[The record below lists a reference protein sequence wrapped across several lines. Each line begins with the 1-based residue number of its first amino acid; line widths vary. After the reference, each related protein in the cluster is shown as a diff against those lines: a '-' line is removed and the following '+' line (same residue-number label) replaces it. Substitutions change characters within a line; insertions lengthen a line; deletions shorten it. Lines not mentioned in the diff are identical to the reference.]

1 MATVTIGC
9 RLPNGIILQL
19 DSGHEVKLNGQNSA
33 QEGSPIILLSER
45 DCGYTDVD
53 ASFWEAWKAQ
63 VTRGPDG
70 STVPFAPLASQA
82 IFEAKNERDAK
93 AVHAEVKKEK
103 TGHEPMPQKSKD
115 IEAA

>member
-33 QEGSPIILLSER
+33 QDGSPIILLSER

-53 ASFWEAWKAQ
+53 ASFWDAWKTQ
-63 VTRGPDG
+63 VGAD
-70 STVPFAPLASQA
+70 FAPLKSMA